1 MLERKIK
8 HIPVASMSQNKG
20 NFSKRFLMTSG
31 KCLKENNKL
40 NQVIVPSTIPS
51 IILIPLFKNKKGT
64 HKCTFCSVYVFLFI
78 RY

>member
-51 IILIPLFKNKKGT
+51 IILIPLFKNKK
-64 HKCTFCSVYVFLFI
+64 
-78 RY
+78 RYT